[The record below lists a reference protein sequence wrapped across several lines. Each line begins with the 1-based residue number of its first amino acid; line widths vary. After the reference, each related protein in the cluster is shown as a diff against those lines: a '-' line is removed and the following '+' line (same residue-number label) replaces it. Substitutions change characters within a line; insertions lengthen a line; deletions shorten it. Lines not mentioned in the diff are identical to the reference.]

1 MDSVTTVY
9 EMVIHCN
16 LEQYSVW
23 FINRDDRVFFIKRVV
38 RGMIFRHP

>member
-23 FINRDDRVFFIKRVV
+23 FINRDDRAFFKRVA
-38 RGMIFRHP
+38 RRMIFRHP